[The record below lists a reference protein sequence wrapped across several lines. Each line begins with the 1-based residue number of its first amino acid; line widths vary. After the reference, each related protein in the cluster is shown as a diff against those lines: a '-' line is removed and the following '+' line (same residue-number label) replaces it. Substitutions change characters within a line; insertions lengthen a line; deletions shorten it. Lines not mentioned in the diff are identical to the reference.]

1 MILFNKSAGLKGYR
15 LRFSLKIKYIEN
27 KEHYYYIWAFS
38 KVMNAI
44 MPYDYDL
51 VVIGTGP
58 AGQKAAIAA
67 AKFGK
72 KVAIVEKRMVVGGV
86 CINTGTIPS
95 KTIRE
100 AVINLTGY
108 AERAFY
114 GVSYRVKENITAED
128 LLSRCNMVILR
139 EIEVIKSL
147 LMRNGVEVLFGEAGF
162 IDSHTIK
169 YTSPHGDNQVTADK
183 IIIAVGTVPYH
194 LDLLEI
200 NNDTT
205 LDSDSIIKLKH
216 LPRTMA
222 VVGGGVI
229 GIEYASIFATLG
241 INVILTDKRTRIL
254 KFIDSEIVDSLV
266 QQLRQA
272 GVTFRL
278 GEEIDRVELP
288 KEEPG
293 GVIIHLKSAKIVKA
307 ETALFSLGRRG
318 NVAGLNL
325 ENAGLKTD
333 EKGIIAVD
341 RHYQTAVENIY
352 AVGDIIGFPSLAS
365 TSMEQGRQA
374 AFHAFDYSCPLL
386 PGLFPYGIYSIP
398 EISYVGENEE
408 TLTQKGIPYETG
420 IARYQETARGQI
432 LGDFTGLL
440 KLIVHREN
448 SRLLG
453 VHAIGTGATELIHI
467 GQAVIALG
475 GTVDYLVDSVF
486 NYPTLAECYKIAALD
501 VYNKMR

>member
-1 MILFNKSAGLKGYR
+1 M
-15 LRFSLKIKYIEN
+15 
-27 KEHYYYIWAFS
+27 H
-38 KVMNAI
+38 
-44 MPYDYDL
+44 YDYDL

-72 KVAIVEKRMVVGGV
+72 KVAIIEKRMVVGGV

-108 AERAFY
+108 TERAFY
-114 GVSYRVKENITAED
+114 GVAYRVKENITVED

-139 EIEVIKSL
+139 EIEVIKSH
-147 LMRNGVEVLFGEAGF
+147 LMRNGVEVLFGEGGF
-162 IDSHTIK
+162 VDQHTVK
-169 YTSPHGDNQVTADK
+169 FVNPHGENQVTADK
-183 IIIAVGTVPYH
+183 VIIAVGTIPHH
-194 LDLLEI
+194 LDELEI
-200 NNDTT
+200 DNEAI
-205 LDSDSIIKLKH
+205 LDSDSILRLRR
-216 LPRTMA
+216 LPKSLT

-229 GIEYASIFATLG
+229 GLEYASIFATLG
-241 INVILTDKRTRIL
+241 IPVTLTDKRFKLL
-254 KFIDSEIVDSLV
+254 KFIDSEIVDSLIH
-266 QQLRQA
+266 QMREA

-278 GEEIDRVELP
+278 GEEINGIKKTENNS
-288 KEEPG
+288 G
-293 GVIIHLKSAKIVKA
+293 GVEISLKSSKLIKSDMV
-307 ETALFSLGRRG
+307 LLSLGRRG
-318 NVAGLNL
+318 NVGGLNL
-325 ENAGLKTD
+325 EAAGLSAD
-333 EKGIIAVD
+333 DSGIIPVD
-341 RHYQTAVENIY
+341 RHNRTKIENIY
-352 AVGDIIGFPSLAS
+352 AVGDVIGFPSLAS

-398 EISYVGENEE
+398 EISYVGDHEE

-448 SRLLG
+448 NKLLG

-475 GTVDYLVDSVF
+475 GTIDYLVDSVF

-501 VYNKMR
+501 VYNKLR